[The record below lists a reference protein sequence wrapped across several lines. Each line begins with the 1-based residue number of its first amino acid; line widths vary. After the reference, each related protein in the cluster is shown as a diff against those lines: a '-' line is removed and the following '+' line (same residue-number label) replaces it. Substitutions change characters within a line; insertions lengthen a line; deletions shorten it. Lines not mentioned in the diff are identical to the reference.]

1 MPAPNPITGA
11 TIITVGSVTT
21 LTDTTLG
28 GTWSSS
34 NTAIATIN
42 AGTGLVTAIAPG
54 ICQIIYTVGSNS
66 TSVSITVNA
75 VSSLTNGINFNA
87 VYPGILQNRVLWK
100 SQGILSA
107 SQRYYE
113 GFHALNDTAILDD
126 LRPNDGS
133 TLTEYLENQQQ
144 AVCMEVLNAVYNAP
158 QVIDKPKLAFWRDDM
173 PLPIQLVANQD
184 QFVGLYFYV
193 GKGEHAVKL
202 NNLYLFFNGAAT
214 FNLYL
219 YNDFFLKPVMTI
231 PVTVAN
237 YEETI
242 INLGETLIL
251 NNLVPNSYN
260 GGRWYLGY
268 WQQDLPEGV
277 QAIYYPVG
285 YNSFSPLTVLAF
297 SSTEW
302 EGAPH
307 GDNEGRNFNRNT
319 IGANNLMY
327 GMNAQIS
334 TYRDASNSIVQQA
347 HLLDEVIGLTMTV
360 KSIEAMIFSYQSND
374 TQRVVQG
381 IPSLQKLYGELN
393 GYKVDAESPYIMGV
407 KDKLNRAIN
416 TVKNGF
422 QAKITLSIG

>member
-202 NNLYLFFNGAAT
+202 NNLYLFFNGAALGPFQNT
-214 FNLYL
+214 QDELAQQRF
-219 YNDFFLKPVMTI
+219 
-231 PVTVAN
+231 VADA
-237 YEETI
+237 ERMKI
-242 INLGETLIL
+242 AFDLG
-251 NNLVPNSYN
+251 VS
-260 GGRWYLGY
+260 
-268 WQQDLPEGV
+268 
-277 QAIYYPVG
+277 
-285 YNSFSPLTVLAF
+285 
-297 SSTEW
+297 
-302 EGAPH
+302 
-307 GDNEGRNFNRNT
+307 
-319 IGANNLMY
+319 
-327 GMNAQIS
+327 
-334 TYRDASNSIVQQA
+334 
-347 HLLDEVIGLTMTV
+347 
-360 KSIEAMIFSYQSND
+360 
-374 TQRVVQG
+374 G
-381 IPSLQKLYGELN
+381 IPLLQRPASQLAGCI
-393 GYKVDAESPYIMGV
+393 GQDRGV
-407 KDKLNRAIN
+407 HGGLH
-416 TVKNGF
+416 
-422 QAKITLSIG
+422 S